1 MMLNFLFKKRKSSKK
16 AVAPIIATLLMV
28 AIAVVGGILIFVFA
42 QGFFTDTQ
50 IQGPA
55 IDSIEIFGYDARD
68 AGDIGNPKCAAPTSL
83 SSHLGT
89 DGCIT
94 GATGAADGKLSDG
107 DGIMIYVRNKGAGDV
122 VIDTVRV
129 RGEAYEADP
138 SGAVVAGSNPANLDF
153 CVVAPI
159 PGTADASA
167 ACIPPIIRSGEERSI
182 YIDYEAANEGPVKI
196 GRPILI
202 KIVTGNGATFPLN
215 LQNGVVRGVG

>member
-1 MMLNFLFKKRKSSKK
+1 MLKWNKIKNNHSRR

-28 AIAVVGGILIFVFA
+28 AISVVGGILIFVFA
-42 QGFFTDTQ
+42 QGFFTDTNV
-50 IQGPA
+50 QGPT
-55 IDSIEIFGYDARD
+55 IDSIIIFGYDARD
-68 AGDIGNPKCAAPTSL
+68 AGDVGNPECTAATSL
-83 SSHLGT
+83 ASHLGT

-107 DGIMIYVRNKGAGDV
+107 DGIMIYIRNNGAGDV

-138 SGAVVAGSNPANLDF
+138 SGAVAAGTNPINLEF

-159 PGTADASA
+159 AGTVDATA
-167 ACIPPIIRSGEERSI
+167 NCIPPIIRSGEERSI
-182 YIDYEAANEGPVKI
+182 YIDYEAAFEGPIKI

-202 KIVTGNGATFPLN
+202 KIITGNGAVFPLN